1 MGVWATVNGI
11 RAMVIER
18 VIDWD
23 GEEHFRVF
31 YSRDAAGNAPG
42 GVGIPGMAATGS
54 VVWDC
59 RNSEWLVPTRRVR
72 RDESLNEREV
82 QELEGQWAE

>member
-23 GEEHFRVF
+23 GEEHFRVL
-31 YSRDAAGNAPG
+31 YSRDAAGNAS
-42 GVGIPGMAATGS
+42 IPGVAAPNS

-59 RNSEWLVPTRRVR
+59 RRSEGLVPTRRVGR
-72 RDESLNEREV
+72 GEPLSEREV
-82 QELEGQWAE
+82 QNLERQWE